1 MPLISTLANASAR
14 GYGMFGG
21 AAVTLLS
28 DYESIA
34 TYVVGSGGTSTV
46 TFSSIPNTYKHLQVR
61 AIARTSATGGTT
73 QNLNMTIN
81 NDTSS
86 SYSFHQLLG
95 NGSSAS
101 SYGENVNRTN
111 CVQILHITT
120 DSATSGIFGAGII
133 DLLDYTNTK
142 YHTVRTLRGQEQNNT
157 DGGIALQSYLHTS
170 TTAISRLDFFAGSGN
185 ITQYSHFA
193 LYGLKGA

>member
-1 MPLISTLANASAR
+1 MLNQI
-14 GYGMFGG
+14 
-21 AAVTLLS
+21 AAIHGTGVAPVTNS
-28 DYESIA
+28 YESIA
-34 TYVVGSGGTSTV
+34 TVTVGAGGSSTV
-46 TFSSIPNTYKHLQVR
+46 TFSSIPSTYKHLQIR

-81 NDTSS
+81 NDTSA

-101 SYGENVNRTN
+101 AYGENVNRTN
-111 CVQILHITT
+111 CVQVLHITT
-120 DSATSGIFGAGII
+120 NSATSGIFGAGII
-133 DLLDYTNTK
+133 DLLDYTNTNK
-142 YHTVRTLRGQEQNNT
+142 NHTVRVLRGQEQNNT

-185 ITQYSHFA
+185 LVQYSQFA
-193 LYGLKGA
+193 LYGIKG